1 MSINVMSNRN
11 FFPGSP
17 LNLRKEKYDIE
28 TLEKNIH
35 TICVK
40 TCVNTQILTAEFC
53 VKYVLNEDYMSC
65 IEDTYCLDIGY
76 HIYEITSSGLGHHN
90 RLFTDI
96 IMDHL
101 LPSFYKVIK
110 S

>member
-1 MSINVMSNRN
+1 MSINVISNRK
-11 FFPGSP
+11 FFSGSP

-76 HIYEITSSGLGHHN
+76 VLRKQPHLTREDIMSEYSKINNGEGYEHGI
-90 RLFTDI
+90 
-96 IMDHL
+96 
-101 LPSFYKVIK
+101 
-110 S
+110 